1 MTTKTPGQRL
11 DDVIASTKQEYDEAK
26 LKIHLANM
34 EVKEE
39 WEKLETQWLEFCDR
53 CKRAD
58 DAAKESEGKVHDALH
73 EVGHELRQAFEKIR
87 HACR

>member
-11 DDVIASTKQEYDEAK
+11 DEVIASTKQQYDEAK

-34 EVKEE
+34 ELKEQWDQLE
-39 WEKLETQWLEFCDR
+39 DRWVDFCEK

-58 DAAKESEGKVHDALH
+58 ETAKESEGKVHDALQN
-73 EVGHELRQAFEKIR
+73 VGQELREAFENIKQ
-87 HACR
+87 ACS

>member
-11 DDVIASTKQEYDEAK
+11 DEVLETTKQEYDEAK
-26 LKIHLANM
+26 VKIHLANM
-34 EVKEE
+34 ELKEE
-39 WEKLETQWLEFCDR
+39 WDKLEDRWHDFCDK

-73 EVGHELRQAFEKIR
+73 EVGHELRQAFEKIK
-87 HACR
+87 HACS

>member
-11 DDVIASTKQEYDEAK
+11 DEVIASTKQEYDEAK

-34 EVKEE
+34 ELKEE
-39 WEKLETQWLEFCDR
+39 WGKLEERWGDFCDK

-58 DAAKESEGKVHDALH
+58 EAANESEGKVHDALH
-73 EVGHELRQAFEKIR
+73 NVGHELREAFENIKK
-87 HACR
+87 ACS

>member
-34 EVKEE
+34 ELKDE
-39 WEKLETQWLEFCDR
+39 WDKLEERWFDFCDK
-53 CKRAD
+53 CKAAEG
-58 DAAKESEGKVHDALH
+58 AAKESEGKVHDALH
-73 EVGHELRQAFEKIR
+73 NVGTELKQAFENIKK
-87 HACR
+87 ACS